1 MTYENVLIEVSDDF
15 VAKLT
20 LNRPDHMNTF
30 NTPMANELNQALLD
44 LEEDDQVRV
53 ILLKGA
59 GKAFSAGIDINE
71 FFGKTA
77 LEYREWIERMERPF
91 ITISGMKKPVIA
103 QVHGIAVA
111 NGAGLVAASDLAIA
125 STNAKMGLTAIN
137 VGLNCVGPVVA
148 VRRSVGR
155 KKALELLLYGNLIK
169 SEEALKM
176 GLLNRVVAA
185 DELDSEAL
193 QWAKTLA
200 KKSPIAVQLSKKA
213 YYEAEDFD
221 YHKAFDYMNEVFARL
236 CTAEDAE
243 EGIKAFLEKRNPVWK
258 QR

>member
-44 LEEDDQVRV
+44 LEENDQVRV

-77 LEYREWIERMERPF
+77 LEYRDWIERMERPF

-155 KKALELLLYGNLIK
+155 KKAL
-169 SEEALKM
+169 
-176 GLLNRVVAA
+176 
-185 DELDSEAL
+185 
-193 QWAKTLA
+193 
-200 KKSPIAVQLSKKA
+200 
-213 YYEAEDFD
+213 
-221 YHKAFDYMNEVFARL
+221 
-236 CTAEDAE
+236 
-243 EGIKAFLEKRNPVWK
+243 
-258 QR
+258 